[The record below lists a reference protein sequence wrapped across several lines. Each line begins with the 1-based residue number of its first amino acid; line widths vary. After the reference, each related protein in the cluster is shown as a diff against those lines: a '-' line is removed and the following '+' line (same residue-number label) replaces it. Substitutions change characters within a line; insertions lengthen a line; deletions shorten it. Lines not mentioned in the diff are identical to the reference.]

1 MLPYEKE
8 VQKATKLYL
17 LIINIGFALILLYAF
32 ITAATFFAIGQMH
45 MNHVNPITLTGTPIY
60 AFIAVAVPATI
71 AYVFLRVVIEH
82 YKENLR
88 QSYMM
93 ANADTKAAIETVVES
108 IETAD

>member
-45 MNHVNPITLTGTPIY
+45 MNHVNPITLTATPIY
-60 AFIAVAVPATI
+60 AFITAATFFAI
-71 AYVFLRVVIEH
+71 GQMHMDHVNPITLTGTP
-82 YKENLR
+82 KLL
-88 QSYMM
+88 QSPPL
-93 ANADTKAAIETVVES
+93 
-108 IETAD
+108 